1 MTDHEILRRLRVLL
15 AMHPDE
21 RPISIDR
28 LEKLVGVEDCVYD
41 AVRGKKSFHVQ
52 TRIRI
57 ARALTLVEND
67 QVVAKKKHLGPYE
80 FTIRPPQPP
89 VKIVPVIQFTGAP
102 PKIRFLAQNPNA
114 LPDPLIKQDDRPA
127 NYNGFLR
134 GKKRRN
140 RISEG

>member
-15 AMHPDE
+15 AMHPDD
-21 RPISIDR
+21 RPISINR
-28 LEKLVGVEDCVYD
+28 LEQLVGVEDCVYD
-41 AVRGKKSFHVQ
+41 AVRKKSFHAQ
-52 TRIRI
+52 TRIRL

-67 QVVAKKKHLGPYE
+67 QVVVNKKLHATPK
-80 FTIRPPQPP
+80 FTIRPPRPP
-89 VKIVPVIQFTGAP
+89 VKIVPVIHFTGAP

-127 NYNGFLR
+127 NYTGFLR

-140 RISEG
+140 RVSEV